1 MNNLSDLSSIS
12 SISSISTLETKIRI
26 EKRKRNQVYSS
37 LDYFL
42 SSLSYFDFFSATSFD
57 LIKYSKQLS
66 LYFNEKKVT
75 KEMILLAFFFVE
87 NPVLN
92 LLEDFEIDK
101 EKIIENYFPKKK
113 SVFQHFKDFKNN
125 ILDLL
130 NLQQTENLEL
140 SSELNDF
147 FEKVAENALRRFK
160 TPVITSEIIFLT
172 FLEEKDYCYF
182 KLFRDTVSNDSVEYL
197 LRYQLLKNIHYK
209 ESNIRSNVIK
219 NQHYFT
225 YLLQTKL
232 SEKNFKQL
240 IKRELLQEG
249 TFVFRNDLIGKL
261 LKQDF
266 FKLLLKDT
274 FISLQLRNTRKYTL
288 S

>member
-1 MNNLSDLSSIS
+1 MNKLSDLSSIS
-12 SISSISTLETKIRI
+12 SISALETKIRI

-57 LIKYSKQLS
+57 LIKCAKQLS
-66 LYFNEKKVT
+66 LHLNETKVT
-75 KEMILLAFFFVE
+75 KEMVLLAFFFVE

-92 LLEDFEIDK
+92 LLEDFKIDK

-113 SVFQHFKDFKNN
+113 SPFQHLKDFKNN
-125 ILDLL
+125 ILDVL

-140 SSELNDF
+140 SSELNNF

-182 KLFRDTVSNDSVEYL
+182 KLFRDTVSNDSIWYL

-274 FISLQLRNTRKYTL
+274 FISLQLRNNRKYTL